1 MTDFVYDTEALRRD
15 AVVARAMGHYSGT
28 LRFRNGEEKVVWFKP
43 DGTPIEGLPRFH
55 TDRDAL
61 AEAMTWLRSQHYAIR
76 ETFIDGAMTSLG
88 HYHYETKKF
97 HLGAMALLTAP
108 THVLARA
115 LAEAIEGGGAMITI
129 SDASEIKLPDS
140 FRCPICNAALYIE
153 EVNAWTEGDG
163 GSLKAEAVKVDCVTF
178 PGFDDHDAFEAYMSG
193 HYSMPY
199 VDWLP
204 LETEITA
211 WVNERYVWEL

>member
-1 MTDFVYDTEALRRD
+1 MTDFTYDAEARRRD
-15 AVVARAMGHYSGT
+15 AVIAKAMGHYSGT
-28 LRFRNGEEKVVWFKP
+28 LRLRNGKEKVVWFKA

-61 AEAMTWLRSQHYAIR
+61 DEALTWCAENAKRWVSFYEAFVT
-76 ETFIDGAMTSLG
+76 TFNG
-88 HYHYETKKF
+88 HRRPLITTEDLVKY
-97 HLGAMALLTAP
+97 ALLAP
-108 THVLARA
+108 PHVLAQA
-115 LAEAIEGGGAMITI
+115 LAAAIEGGGAMITI

-204 LETEITA
+204 LETKITA